1 MDEKSTALVAQI
13 EREYSRVTPIIIS
26 NELQAKEMDDILS
39 QIKMHY
45 KEVEDKRK
53 ELKAPIIASGK
64 ALDAFF
70 DKPKQTLENAQRIIS
85 NAILDYRRRIAEEAR
100 KQQEELNRKAEEER
114 QRLEERAS
122 KAEEKGKDDK
132 AESLRMKADAVVA
145 PVINAEVKLENSCIV
160 KTWKYEIIDVDKLPR
175 EYMIPDDSK
184 IGKMVRAS
192 GGTLKIEG
200 VRIYAEESLRAK

>member
-13 EREYSRVTPIIIS
+13 EQNYSGIKPLIIT
-26 NELQAKEMDDILS
+26 NELQATEMDDILS
-39 QIKMHY
+39 QIKKYY

-70 DKPKQTLENAQRIIS
+70 DKPKQTLDNAMQIIS
-85 NAILDYRRRIAEEAR
+85 RSILDYRRRIAEEAR
-100 KQQEELNRKAEEER
+100 KAQEELNRKAEEER
-114 QRLEERAS
+114 RKLAERAD

-132 AESLRMKADAVVA
+132 AELLRMKADAVVA
-145 PVINAEVKLENSCIV
+145 PVINAEVKLDKSVIV
-160 KTWKYEIIDVDKLPR
+160 KTWKYEVVDIDKLPR

-200 VRIYAEESLRAK
+200 VRIYPEETLRAK